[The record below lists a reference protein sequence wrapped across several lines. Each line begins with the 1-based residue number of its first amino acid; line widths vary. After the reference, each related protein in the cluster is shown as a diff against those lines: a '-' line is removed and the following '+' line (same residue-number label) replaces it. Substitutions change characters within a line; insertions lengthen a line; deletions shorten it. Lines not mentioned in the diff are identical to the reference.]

1 MRRPFRYYLFPGF
14 YMPLQTGAA
23 VSPGRAMLAF
33 SLGTLFFAYAF
44 IQRVTPS
51 VITGE
56 LMRDFAVGGTV
67 LGSLSAFYFYAYAS
81 LQIPVGMLIDRFG
94 PRKLMSVAAALCA
107 IASLVFALSDSLWVA
122 LLGRAMIG
130 ATVAFAFVGTMAIAG
145 YWFSASRYA
154 MLAGFLQT
162 VGMFGAVF
170 GQAPMRLLVESTGWR
185 GSLQLLA
192 ILALVLAVSI
202 YFLVPHRPQRVLQ
215 QKRPSGLLPGL
226 GPVVRNGQTWICS
239 YIGFGM
245 TAIMLAFGGLWGV
258 PWAQSVGGYSATEA
272 AGIVSMIFLGW
283 AIFSPLHGW
292 LSDHLGRRN
301 PIIRIGA
308 LVLLVSGAW
317 LFYATPTSTPLLMLL
332 IFVTGAAGGA
342 MTVSFGS
349 VRELNDPAYSSTSL
363 GLMNMHVVGAGA
375 VMQPLLGWLLDS
387 QWDGTVIDGARI
399 YSAADYQFA
408 FGSLLLVTAMALVL
422 SFLLRETYCEQQVRH
437 VAADSPL

>member
-1 MRRPFRYYLFPGF
+1 MSQSLD
-14 YMPLQTGAA
+14 A
-23 VSPGRAMLAF
+23 VVTPGRAILAF

-44 IQRVTPS
+44 IQRVAPS
-51 VITGE
+51 VITTE
-56 LMRDFAVGGTV
+56 LMQEFAVGGAV

-94 PRKLMSVAAALCA
+94 PRKLMSAAALLCA
-107 IASLVFALSDSLWVA
+107 VASLVFAIADSLWLA

-170 GQAPMRLLVESTGWR
+170 GQAPMRLLVEAEGWR
-185 GSLQLLA
+185 GSMQWLA
-192 ILALVLAVSI
+192 LMALVLSVCI
-202 YFLVPHRPQRVLQ
+202 FFLVPHRPKKVLQ
-215 QKRPSGLLPGL
+215 QKTSSGLLPGL
-226 GPVVRNGQTWICS
+226 GAVARNSQTWICA
-239 YIGFGM
+239 YLGFGM

-258 PWAQSVGGYSATEA
+258 PWAQTIGDYSATEA

-301 PIIRIGA
+301 PIIQIGA
-308 LVLLVSGAW
+308 ITLLVSATW
-317 LFYATPTSTPLLMLL
+317 LFYAPPQSTPLLMLL
-332 IFVTGAAGGA
+332 IFVVGAAGGT

-349 VRELNDPAYSSTSL
+349 VRELNDPGYSSTSL
-363 GLMNMHVVGAGA
+363 GLMNMHVVGSAA
-375 VMQPLLGWLLDS
+375 IMQPLLGYLLDS
-387 QWDGTVIDGARI
+387 QWNGLTVDGARV
-399 YSAADYQFA
+399 YSVADYEFA
-408 FGSLLLVTAMALVL
+408 FGALLAVTAIALLL
-422 SFLLRETYCEQQVRH
+422 SFLLRETYCEQQITPV
-437 VAADSPL
+437 